1 MEIKIKLN
9 VEILKNSL
17 AAFYKK
23 QKIMIYGLSSLIII
37 IGLMELV
44 LGISEDKMFY
54 LMFGIFC
61 LIFGIFYVIFCTF
74 IFSRNIKLNTEQFIQ
89 LNQGEEGNYTYT
101 FNEHDFIERNETN
114 GNTITVPYSM
124 LKNCV
129 ETNNVFL
136 LSTSLKQLIY
146 IPKDQTSL
154 EQQNEILELLKKSNV
169 VVKKTK

>member
-74 IFSRNIKLNTEQFIQ
+74 IFSRNIK
-89 LNQGEEGNYTYT
+89 
-101 FNEHDFIERNETN
+101 
-114 GNTITVPYSM
+114 
-124 LKNCV
+124 
-129 ETNNVFL
+129 
-136 LSTSLKQLIY
+136 
-146 IPKDQTSL
+146 
-154 EQQNEILELLKKSNV
+154 
-169 VVKKTK
+169 